1 MFNRVE
7 HEKSVITLGP
17 SSLASCPCVCVCVCV
32 CVCPRVRTHMCVW
45 GLCLYLLVPLIG
57 LYFVIVEFSWSHNV
71 RGPKVVTLTHLS
83 DCPGLETL
91 TG

>member
-1 MFNRVE
+1 MK
-7 HEKSVITLGP
+7 HPI
-17 SSLASCPCVCVCVCV
+17 
-32 CVCPRVRTHMCVW
+32 VRQCKHT
-45 GLCLYLLVPLIG
+45 
-57 LYFVIVEFSWSHNV
+57 NV